1 MNELGMNYVALYR
14 PVRAGG
20 TGGAS
25 QIFASQLTLSQRG
38 GGGNYSHYITTAPPR
53 IFRPSYGPAMY
64 IVHYIVPYYS
74 LTLPGSFQ
82 AFVLFGR
89 ANHNFTP
96 GRTVSTEKKI
106 QLIILH
112 TPAS

>member
-38 GGGNYSHYITTAPPR
+38 GTIIPIALLLPPPPGFSDLPTALL
-53 IFRPSYGPAMY
+53 Y
-64 IVHYIVPYYS
+64 
-74 LTLPGSFQ
+74 T
-82 AFVLFGR
+82 
-89 ANHNFTP
+89 
-96 GRTVSTEKKI
+96 
-106 QLIILH
+106 
-112 TPAS
+112 